1 MWHCGYFSV
10 SRYIGLSDQRRQS
23 WGVGGFDP
31 PDFGMGVVRIA
42 GGCGRVSKYH
52 YSLFLYR
59 KHVIFHRKYVGKW
72 LISRNR
78 EKSKNIRL
86 KSEIFFDR
94 IHDPRF
100 HARLTP
106 LRQITGLRSHIATQT
121 RSLATR
127 CLTDHWDQYRLT
139 GESPHRLVA
148 TQTCVAWR
156 PIASKT
162 NRLTDRTVAT
172 YM

>member
-1 MWHCGYFSV
+1 MLLLSSHSIGISVTWSSGY
-10 SRYIGLSDQRRQS
+10 QS
-23 WGVGGFDP
+23 KWLLAYVALWLLFCQSIYWSFRPKASILRGWGFRP

-59 KHVIFHRKYVGKW
+59 KHVIFHRKYIGKW

-127 CLTDHWDQYRLT
+127 CLTDH
-139 GESPHRLVA
+139 
-148 TQTCVAWR
+148 
-156 PIASKT
+156 
-162 NRLTDRTVAT
+162 
-172 YM
+172 